1 MAIPLMRKKI
11 IIATTVSVVLVVLLY
26 NLPKVV
32 VQQTEATDKGKANN
46 LASSKPTNETA
57 VQHEIG
63 ENLNDSVQFYQKS
76 IAKVKGTSS
85 ELEAMNRLLAFY
97 KANNMYDSASVLAVS
112 LAKEFPGKNS
122 FLKAGDTFSD
132 LLALSL
138 KKESA
143 QSNAD
148 KARFYFEKVLEL
160 DPNDNTVKAKIAMT
174 YISTDKPMEGILM
187 LREVAEK
194 EPNNEFAQ
202 YNLGIFSFQ
211 TGQYG
216 KAAKRF
222 EEVVR
227 INPVSVN
234 GYYYLGLSQV
244 KLNLK
249 KEAATS
255 FQKALKLETDPETKE
270 TIEMQLKELLNQ

>member
-1 MAIPLMRKKI
+1 MPLLQLQKKI
-11 IIATTVSVVLVVLLY
+11 IIATTVSVVLVVLIF

-32 VQQTEATDKGKANN
+32 VQQNEATDKGKANN
-46 LASSKPTNETA
+46 LESGNAPNKD
-57 VQHEIG
+57 HEVHAIS
-63 ENLNDSVQFYQKS
+63 EHVNDSLGLFQQS

-85 ELEAMNRLLAFY
+85 ELAERKKLLAYF
-97 KANNMYDSASVLAVS
+97 KANNMADSAANLAS
-112 LAKEFPGKNS
+112 RLAKDFPEKSS
-122 FLKAGDTFSD
+122 FVAAGDAYST

-138 KKESA
+138 KKETA
-143 QSNAD
+143 QLNAE
-148 KARFYFEKVLEL
+148 KARGFFEKALQV
-160 DPNDNTVKAKIAMT
+160 DPSDNTVKAKIALT

-194 EPNNEFAQ
+194 EPDNEFAQ

-211 TGQYG
+211 TGQFG

-234 GYYYLGLSQV
+234 GYYYLGLSQA
-244 KLNLK
+244 KLNLR
-249 KEAATS
+249 KEAVTS
-255 FQKALKLETDPETKE
+255 FQKALKLEADPETKE

>member
-1 MAIPLMRKKI
+1 MPLPLVQKKI
-11 IIATTVSVVLVVLLY
+11 IITTIASVALVVLLY

-32 VQQTEATDKGKANN
+32 VQQSEATDKGKTNN
-46 LASSKPTNETA
+46 LGSGESSSQNQDSHGVTE
-57 VQHEIG
+57 G
-63 ENLNDSVQFYQKS
+63 LNDSVGYFRES
-76 IAKVKGTSS
+76 IAKVKGTAS
-85 ELEAMNRLLAFY
+85 ELVEKQRLLSFY
-97 KANNMYDSASVLAVS
+97 KVNNMADSAAS
-112 LAKEFPGKNS
+112 LAAGLAKDFPGKVS
-122 FLKAGDTFSD
+122 YVAAGDAYSD
-132 LLALSL
+132 LLSLSL

-143 QSNAD
+143 QINAE
-148 KARFYFEKVLEL
+148 KARSYFEKALQV
-160 DPNDNTVKAKIAMT
+160 DPADNTVKAKIAMT

-187 LREVAEK
+187 LREVAEN

-234 GYYYLGLSQV
+234 GYYYLGLSQA

-249 KEAATS
+249 KEAVSS
-255 FQKALKLETDPETKE
+255 FEKALKLESDPETKE